1 LLHANLVPFQQP
13 GQRSREH
20 PIPLGV
26 TRGYGAWYLATGS
39 DIGPVDIIDV
49 RQSVQFRAS
58 ALEQMTEGQA
68 MVVLGYIFLVLL
80 GLVVVGG
87 LVALVASLP
96 DIRRYFALSRM

>member
-1 LLHANLVPFQQP
+1 
-13 GQRSREH
+13 
-20 PIPLGV
+20 
-26 TRGYGAWYLATGS
+26 
-39 DIGPVDIIDV
+39 
-49 RQSVQFRAS
+49 
-58 ALEQMTEGQA
+58 